1 MKFEEFLKNKLIT
14 EASKKEAP
22 AKSSKKETSKKK
34 ESKKDDDTNKI
45 HAVMDLAEKIQSVFK
60 KYTLNTRKKAWRK
73 INSKEA
79 QDLFEKLLVNPSRSL
94 SPFKS
99 IATGKD

>member
-1 MKFEEFLKNKLIT
+1 MKKFEEFLSEKLLT
-14 EASKKEAP
+14 EA
-22 AKSSKKETSKKK
+22 KKETPKKEVKKK
-34 ESKKDDDTNKI
+34 SVKQDDDSNKI
-45 HAVMDLAEKIQSVFK
+45 HAVMDLAEKIQGVFK
-60 KYTLNTRKKAWRK
+60 KYTLNTRRKAWRK